1 MVRQVSIP
9 KKSLGHLL
17 FIGLC
22 FAFLAYLLQ
31 SIVNTAP
38 EHARTDV
45 PLTFLSIL
53 VLLCIYV
60 VFLLIKGRHLE
71 EALIK
76 YQAAIDA
83 SVDGI
88 SILNSKYECVY
99 LNKSYAILYGY
110 ASHAELIGKPWN
122 FFYPN
127 KEISRFK
134 KEIYPIVSNKGEWRG
149 EAVGRKR
156 DGCLFSQ
163 DISLTRMAGK
173 YIVCIVRDITQ
184 HKAFEEEL
192 QRKALELSA
201 SNKELEAFG
210 YSLSHDLRT
219 PLNNVSVACQAI
231 EMFDRDKL
239 DEQGKGC
246 LQMAIDG
253 VNKMS
258 SLIATLL
265 RFSHSAHSEL
275 HREVVDLGEIAGE
288 IIANLRLSEPGRQV
302 TFKIGEG
309 LTANVDPD
317 LLKVV
322 LENLLGNAW
331 KFTRQAPD
339 ARLEFGTVERNG
351 QRTFFVRDNGIGFD
365 MQEACNLFVPFRRL
379 QNAAE
384 SPGTGIGLSTV
395 QRIMQRHGG
404 KIWGE
409 GELGKGASFF
419 FTLPHI

>member
-1 MVRQVSIP
+1 MARKVSIS

-31 SIVNTAP
+31 TIVNTDP
-38 EHARTDV
+38 EHARTDA
-45 PLTFLSIL
+45 PLVFLSIL
-53 VLLCIYV
+53 FLLCIYV
-60 VFLLIKGRHLE
+60 LTLLIKGRRFE

-110 ASHAELIGKPWN
+110 ASHEELIGKPWD
-122 FFYPN
+122 FFYTDAELSRFE
-127 KEISRFK
+127 KEIS
-134 KEIYPIVSNKGEWRG
+134 PIVFHKGEWRG
-149 EAVGRKR
+149 ETTGKKR
-156 DGCLFSQ
+156 DGCFFPQ
-163 DISLTRMAGK
+163 DISLTRMADKG
-173 YIVCIVRDITQ
+173 IVCIVRDITQ

-192 QRKALELSA
+192 QRKALDLAA

-219 PLNNVSVACQAI
+219 PLNDVGIACQAI
-231 EMFDRDKL
+231 EMFDSDKL
-239 DEQGKGC
+239 DEQSKGC

-253 VNKMS
+253 VNRMS
-258 SLIATLL
+258 KLIATLL

-275 HREVVDLGEIAGE
+275 HREVVDLGEIAGG
-288 IIANLRLSEPGRQV
+288 IAANLRLSEPERQV
-302 TFKIGEG
+302 TFKIDKG
-309 LTANVDPD
+309 LTANVAPD

-322 LENLLGNAW
+322 LENLLANAW
-331 KFTRQAPD
+331 KFTRQVPD
-339 ARLEFGTVERNG
+339 ARLEFGVVERNG

-365 MQEACNLFVPFRRL
+365 MQDAGSLFEPFRRL
-379 QNAAE
+379 QNAAG

-395 QRIMQRHGG
+395 QRIMKRHGG
-404 KIWGE
+404 EVWGE
-409 GELGKGASFF
+409 GELGKGATFF
-419 FTLPHI
+419 FTFAP